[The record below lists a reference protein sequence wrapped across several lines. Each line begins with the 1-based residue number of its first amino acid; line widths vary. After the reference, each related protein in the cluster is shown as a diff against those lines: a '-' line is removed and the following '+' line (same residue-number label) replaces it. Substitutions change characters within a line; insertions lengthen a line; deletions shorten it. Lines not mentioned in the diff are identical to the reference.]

1 MKSGDEIHE
10 LSYDL
15 IKRAVHGEPEALAES
30 LRIYEPYHTS
40 LVTKEQVGADGK
52 IHKVVDEDKKI
63 MVQMHLVEVIQKKWR
78 ELI

>member
-10 LSYDL
+10 LTYDL
-15 IKRAVHGEPEALAES
+15 IKRAVHGEQEALAEI

-52 IHKVVDEDKKI
+52 IHKVVDEDRKHI
-63 MVQMHLVEVIQKKWR
+63 LESIGITAI
-78 ELI
+78 E